1 VDPARVAA
9 MICPIGIGGIRS
21 KLPAA
26 IAVSAVAQIITLHEA
41 LQASEDA
48 APQSLRTTG

>member
-1 VDPARVAA
+1 

-26 IAVSAVAQIITLHEA
+26 IAVGLVAQIIVLDEA
-41 LQASEDA
+41 LARHKLGAEPQQQLA
-48 APQSLRTTG
+48 AG